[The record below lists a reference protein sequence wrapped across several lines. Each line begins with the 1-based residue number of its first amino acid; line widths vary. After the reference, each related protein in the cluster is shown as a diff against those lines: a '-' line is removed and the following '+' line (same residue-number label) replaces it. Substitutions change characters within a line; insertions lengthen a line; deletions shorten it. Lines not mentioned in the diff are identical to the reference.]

1 MIHKAGGNPFLEFTV
16 PEAVIKFRQGFGR
29 LIRSRSDYGAVIIL
43 DNRLVTKM
51 YGRMFLDSIPA
62 KSRLFKKE
70 EELWEELLNWFH

>member
-1 MIHKAGGNPFLEFTV
+1 
-16 PEAVIKFRQGFGR
+16 VIKFRQGFGR

-70 EELWEELLNWFH
+70 EELWEELWNWFH